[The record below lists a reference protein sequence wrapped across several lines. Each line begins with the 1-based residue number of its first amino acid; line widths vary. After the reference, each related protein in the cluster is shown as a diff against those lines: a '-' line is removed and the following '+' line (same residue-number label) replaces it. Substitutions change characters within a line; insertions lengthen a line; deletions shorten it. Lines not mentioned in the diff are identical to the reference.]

1 MGKNVYSFN
10 EIKDVYHNQYLF
22 NIYQLLINTNY
33 TFQFLSL
40 DDMIL
45 LEENVNN
52 PLLRPDLFLENF
64 SKSIALC
71 ISLCY
76 NKFSS
81 LKEIVAH

>member
-10 EIKDVYHNQYLF
+10 EIKDIYHNQYLF

-45 LEENVNN
+45 LEE
-52 PLLRPDLFLENF
+52 
-64 SKSIALC
+64 K
-71 ISLCY
+71 
-76 NKFSS
+76 
-81 LKEIVAH
+81 